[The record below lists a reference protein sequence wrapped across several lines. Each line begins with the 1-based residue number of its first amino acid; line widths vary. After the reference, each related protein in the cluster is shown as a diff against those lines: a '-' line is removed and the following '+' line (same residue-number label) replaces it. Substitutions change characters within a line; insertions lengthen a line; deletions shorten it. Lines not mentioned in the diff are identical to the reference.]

1 MRAVIASF
9 ALAACA
15 TASAQIA
22 PLPMA
27 LCAGWEG
34 ERVCEVLQEDAQI
47 RVLRCTFPP
56 GVGHEMHYHPP
67 HLGYVLEGNSVMR
80 ITTASGVVDRPV
92 RAGTSFSN
100 DAKSSTPR
108 STLVLETTLFDRR
121 EEVPPISALHRPSCR
136 DCARIDRRR
145 DQAAVLSDRYPRPIA
160 QAGASS
166 YGRSALGPPAGRCSC
181 SRAAHSPRLPH

>member
-1 MRAVIASF
+1 MRAVIAAF

-67 HLGYVLEGNSVMR
+67 HFGYVLEGNSVMR

-100 DAKSSTPR
+100 DAEIHHAALNVGT
-108 STLVLETTLFDRR
+108 ETTRYLIVEKKYAD
-121 EEVPPISALHRPSCR
+121 ERPS
-136 DCARIDRRR
+136 DAVAPGLCAR
-145 DQAAVLSDRYPRPIA
+145 
-160 QAGASS
+160 
-166 YGRSALGPPAGRCSC
+166 
-181 SRAAHSPRLPH
+181 

>member
-15 TASAQIA
+15 SASAQIA

-67 HLGYVLEGNSVMR
+67 HFGYVLEGNSVMR

-100 DAKSSTPR
+100 DAEIQHAALNVGT
-108 STLVLETTLFDRR
+108 ETTRYLIVEKKYADQ
-121 EEVPPISALHRPSCR
+121 RP
-136 DCARIDRRR
+136 
-145 DQAAVLSDRYPRPIA
+145 A
-160 QAGASS
+160 QAVVPG
-166 YGRSALGPPAGRCSC
+166 LCSN
-181 SRAAHSPRLPH
+181 